1 LGAFVRVLVED
12 GDRTDIGTGI
22 AAPELAAAQLHT
34 PGASVP
40 RPVEV
45 ESTVSPTLGYD
56 PLKIPFAG
64 V

>member
-1 LGAFVRVLVED
+1 MGAFVRVLVED

-34 PGASVP
+34 TGASVP

-56 PLKIPFAG
+56 PLKIPFA
-64 V
+64 VV

>member
-1 LGAFVRVLVED
+1 VQLLFKD
-12 GDRTDIGTGI
+12 GDRTDIGIGI